1 MSKCVITID
10 RDDLADAINALKMV
24 CFEGVNLR
32 NAYLCREQDD
42 DLNDAYES
50 LLSVMEIFDSVEKVA
65 DLDCDSGK
73 FTPRVSKE
81 IAEQIYKSKGDQAG
95 QVKKELFKSMETD
108 RIEYIENDKPESS
121 AEETIETDSCTT
133 LKQTNLLYDLSDE
146 DAEKLYDAILNAD
159 IEDDEDCQCEECL
172 SEDEQTCLNCGEPM
186 SDRINDEVDL
196 KQLLENTIIE
206 LAGEMLGQ
214 VNAIL
219 SDNGKNPLK
228 EISFTKDNDGQYVAH
243 VR

>member
-32 NAYLCREQDD
+32 NAYLCLEQDD

-108 RIEYIENDKPESS
+108 RIEYIENNKPESS

-133 LKQTNLLYDLSDE
+133 LKQTSLLYDLSDE
-146 DAEKLYDAILNAD
+146 DAEKLYDAIFNAD

-172 SEDEQTCLNCGEPM
+172 SEDEQTCPNCGEPM
-186 SDRINDEVDL
+186 NNEVSPG
-196 KQLLENTIIE
+196 QLLKNTIID

-214 VNAIL
+214 VNGIL
-219 SDNGKNPLK
+219 AANGKNPLK
-228 EISFTKDNDGQYVAH
+228 EISFTKDSDGQYVAH